1 MIARRSLGL
10 GLAGA
15 WPAGAQTRMPC
26 GPGVPI
32 MLEGTGAPAGSV
44 TVFGQVFKPGEIQE
58 AMGLTARL
66 ADGRPLLAQ
75 IDVKNR
81 HPDGSARMAVVAL
94 ACPALAQATR
104 VGVLLAP
111 GPAEYA
117 APPELGGH
125 RAVLELR
132 GAQGAWEA
140 DLLASL
146 RAVPGPPWQM
156 GRLVAQARV
165 ALAVPANVVGVASL
179 RVLADIGVRMDGTL
193 WVDLW
198 LRNDVAMQPNG
209 GETSYSARLLLDGR
223 LVLEANIPR
232 HHQYTGWGRLVGTGP
247 TPPLLRH
254 DATYLADAAAV
265 ARYDTSTGVEEAL
278 LAQMGQAMAA
288 PAWRAAF
295 SPRHITQNM
304 GQTGGR
310 ADIGPATMPQAAWLI
325 SGDRRAGFYAIGQA
339 EAAAGIPWHFWDGRA
354 GTWVD
359 TNRWPRL
366 WSDSRG
372 GPAPGG
378 LLQPIAS
385 DTGWAC
391 DSAHQPDLSFLP
403 FLLTARRAFLDNLQA
418 QASWCVI
425 GQWPGL
431 RGTPGPQGEGVNV
444 VRGNQVRGAAWSLRQ
459 LENAAWASP
468 EGDANRAWLRAA
480 ANGNWAWIQS
490 QIPAWTAQQ
499 GEAHGW
505 IRGEYGTPGALPP
518 WQQDYFASTAAIAAR
533 RGDGQARAV
542 LEWMTNFLVGRF
554 NAERQGFARHDGA
567 AYLIAIGT
575 ARPWR
580 SWAEIGAA
588 TRQAGLSNGTGWSQ
602 SGGNYAQLALASLAA
617 IADTLR
623 SPSAAESFAW
633 LSRAGAPFTRLQD
646 FARDPGINI
655 VPRGLAR
662 GSQAG
667 GCAHGGPPQPSPSF
681 QLGKVSNTPP
691 TSTQRRAA
699 MPAASPL
706 ISVRAS

>member
-1 MIARRSLGL
+1 MIGRRSLGL
-10 GLAGA
+10 ALAGT

-32 MLEGTGAPAGSV
+32 MLEGTGAPAGSI
-44 TVFGQVFKPGEIQE
+44 TVFGQVIRPGEIP
-58 AMGLTARL
+58 ADAGLAARL

-94 ACPALAQATR
+94 ACPALAQAAR
-104 VGVLLAP
+104 AGVLLTP
-111 GPAEYA
+111 GPAEHAA
-117 APPELGGH
+117 APEVGGH

-132 GAQGAWEA
+132 GGQGAWEA
-140 DLLASL
+140 DLLAGF
-146 RAVPGPPWQM
+146 RAAQGQPWQM
-156 GRLVAQARV
+156 GRLAAQARV

-179 RVLADIGVRMDGTL
+179 RVLADVCLRMDGTL
-193 WVDLW
+193 WVEVW

-209 GETSYSARLLLDGR
+209 GETSYAARLLLDGR
-223 LVLEANIPR
+223 VAVEATIPR

-247 TPPLLRH
+247 APPLVRH
-254 DATYLADAAAV
+254 DATHLADAAAV
-265 ARYDTSTGVEEAL
+265 ARYDVSTGVEEAL
-278 LAQMGQAMAA
+278 LGQMAEAMAA
-288 PAWRAAF
+288 PAWRVAF
-295 SPRHITQNM
+295 SPRHIVQDM

-310 ADIGPATMPQAAWLI
+310 ADIGPATMQQAAWLI
-325 SGDRRAGFYAIGQA
+325 SGDRRARGFAIGQA
-339 EAAAGIPWHFWDGRA
+339 EAAGSIPWHFWDAAA
-354 GTWVD
+354 GTWLD
-359 TNRWPRL
+359 SNRWPRL

-391 DSAHQPDLSFLP
+391 DSAHQPDLSFVP
-403 FLLTARRAFLDNLQA
+403 FLLTGRRAFLDNLQA

-425 GQWPGL
+425 GQWPRL
-431 RGTPGPQGEGVNV
+431 RGTRGPLGEGMNV

-468 EGDANRAWLRAA
+468 DGDANRAWLRAA
-480 ANGNWAWIQS
+480 ADGNWAWIQS

-505 IRGEYGTPGALPP
+505 IPGEYGTPGALPP

-533 RGDGQARAV
+533 RGDSRARAV

-554 NAERQGFARHDGA
+554 NAERQGFARNDGA

-580 SWAEIGAA
+580 SWAEIGEA
-588 TRQAGLSNGTGWSQ
+588 TRQAGLSNGTGWSK
-602 SGGNYAQLALASLAA
+602 SAGNYGQLALASLAA
-617 IADTLR
+617 VTETLG
-623 SPSAAESFAW
+623 SPGAAESFAW
-633 LSRAGAPFTRLQD
+633 LSRAGAPYTRVQD
-646 FARDPGINI
+646 FARDPTMNI
-655 VPRGLAR
+655 VPRGVAR
-662 GSQAG
+662 GRQAAR
-667 GCAHGGPPQPSPSF
+667 CAS
-681 QLGKVSNTPP
+681 
-691 TSTQRRAA
+691 
-699 MPAASPL
+699 
-706 ISVRAS
+706 

>member
-10 GLAGA
+10 SLAGA

-26 GPGVPI
+26 GTGVPI
-32 MLEGTGAPAGSV
+32 MLEGTGAPAGSI
-44 TVFGQVFKPGEIQE
+44 TVFGQVFRPGEIP
-58 AMGLTARL
+58 AGAGLTARL

-94 ACPALAQATR
+94 ACPALAQAAR
-104 VGVLLAP
+104 VGVLLTP
-111 GPAEYA
+111 GPAEQA
-117 APPELGGH
+117 VPPEVGGH

-140 DLLASL
+140 DLLTGL
-146 RAVPGPPWQM
+146 PGAQGQPWQM
-156 GRLVAQARV
+156 GRLAVQARV

-179 RVLADIGVRMDGTL
+179 RVLADVALRMDGTL

-209 GETSYSARLLLDGR
+209 GETNYTARLLLDGR
-223 LVLEANIPR
+223 VVLEANIPR
-232 HHQYTGWGRLVGTGP
+232 HHQYTGWGRLVGTGAA
-247 TPPLLRH
+247 PPLVRH
-254 DATYLADAAAV
+254 DATHLADAAAV
-265 ARYDTSTGVEEAL
+265 ARYDVSTGVEEAL
-278 LAQMGQAMAA
+278 LGQMAEAMAA
-288 PAWRAAF
+288 PAWRVAF
-295 SPRHITQNM
+295 SSRHIAQNM

-310 ADIGPATMPQAAWLI
+310 ADIGPATLPQAAWLI
-325 SGDRRAGFYAIGQA
+325 SGDRRAGGYAIGQA
-339 EAAAGIPWHFWDGRA
+339 EAAGSIPWHFWDARA
-354 GTWVD
+354 GTWLD

-385 DTGWAC
+385 DTGWAF
-391 DSAHQPDLSFLP
+391 DSAHQPDLSFVP

-418 QASWCVI
+418 QATWCVI
-425 GQWPGL
+425 GQWPGV
-431 RGTPGPQGEGVNV
+431 RGAPGPLGEGVNV

-480 ANGNWAWIQS
+480 ADGNWAWIQS

-505 IRGEYGTPGALPP
+505 IPGEYGMPGALPP

-533 RGDGQARAV
+533 RGDGRARAV

-554 NAERQGFARHDGA
+554 NAERQGFARNDGA

-580 SWAEIGAA
+580 SWAEIGGA

-617 IADTLR
+617 IAETLG
-623 SPSAAESFAW
+623 SPGAAESFAW

-646 FARDPGINI
+646 FTRDPTMNI
-655 VPRGLAR
+655 VPRGVAR
-662 GSQAG
+662 GHQAAR
-667 GCAHGGPPQPSPSF
+667 CAS
-681 QLGKVSNTPP
+681 
-691 TSTQRRAA
+691 
-699 MPAASPL
+699 
-706 ISVRAS
+706 